1 MAPFDLV
8 ALLGVTGSYLV
19 YLAIGFAF
27 GFILES
33 AGFGDA
39 RRLAAQFYFSELTVL
54 KVMFTAI
61 IVAMTLIFLTTA
73 LGLLDYDE
81 VWVNP
86 TYLWPGIVG
95 GLIMGVGFIIGGYCP
110 GTSLVSMAT
119 LKVDGAFFVLG
130 VIAGVLLFGDTVEY
144 YNDFWH
150 SGYMGRFTVPELF
163 GLDTGAVVLLLVLMA
178 LAMFWGFGLISR
190 LIYGE
195 PEDRSP
201 LGLRMVAAF
210 MLLLIS
216 SLLLF
221 NEQPGP
227 ERKWEL
233 LADEYTPRLDQ
244 RTVYIDPAELLHL
257 MNDEYIDL
265 VIFDVRK
272 EQDWNQ
278 FHLVDAERV
287 PLQQL
292 AAQRDRILSL
302 PENGVVVLVSNDEM
316 LATRAWKQLMAI
328 AKPNAYILEG
338 GINHWLNIYG
348 VSHEEVDDHGAASL
362 ATQDGRIRH
371 PFKLALGARHAAA
384 RPDEHH
390 APQREYTPKVKLLK
404 KVAKAGGCD

>member
-8 ALLGVTGSYLV
+8 ALLEVTGSYLV

-39 RRLAAQFYFSELTVL
+39 RRLAAQFYFSELRVL

-61 IVAMTLIFLTTA
+61 IVAMTLIFLSTA

-86 TYLWPGIVG
+86 TYLWPGILG

-119 LKVDGAFFVLG
+119 LKVDGFFFVLG
-130 VIAGVLLFGDTVEY
+130 VIAGVLAFGDTVAY
-144 YNDFWH
+144 FNDFWH
-150 SGYMGRFTVPELF
+150 SGYMGRFTLPELF
-163 GLDTGAVVLLLVLMA
+163 GLDTGVVVLLVVLMA
-178 LAMFWGFGLISR
+178 LAMFWGFGLISK
-190 LIYGE
+190 LIYGKQ
-195 PEDRSP
+195 EDQSP
-201 LGLRMVAAF
+201 LGLRIAAAF
-210 MLLLIS
+210 VLLLVS

-221 NEQPGP
+221 YEQPDP
-227 ERKWEL
+227 QRKWEL
-233 LADEYTPRLDQ
+233 LADEFAPRLEQ

-265 VIFDVRK
+265 IIFDVRD
-272 EQDWNQ
+272 EPDWNQ
-278 FHLVDAERV
+278 FHLVDAERTS
-287 PLQQL
+287 PEDLT
-292 AAQRDRILSL
+292 AQRERLLSL
-302 PENGVVVLVSNDEM
+302 QENAVVVMVSNDEI
-316 LATRAWKQLMAI
+316 LSTRAWQHLMTI
-328 AKPNAYILEG
+328 AKPNAYILGG

-348 VSHEEVDDHGAASL
+348 VSDEEVGDHGAASL
-362 ATQDGRIRH
+362 ATQDESLRH

-404 KVAKAGGCD
+404 KVAKAGGCG